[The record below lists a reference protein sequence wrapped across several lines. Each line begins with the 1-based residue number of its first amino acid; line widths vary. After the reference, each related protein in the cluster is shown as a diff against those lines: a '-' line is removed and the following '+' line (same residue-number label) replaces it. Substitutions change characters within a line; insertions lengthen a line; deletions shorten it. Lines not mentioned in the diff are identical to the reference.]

1 MSNLFTVGIG
11 DACIIKIPDVLVTY
25 ALGSCVG
32 VCLYDFRNHIAGMV
46 HILLPSRHDIQNSN
60 EYKFADSGISKLLEQ
75 MLQQGAN
82 KKSIVAKIAGGA
94 EMFSTYGLQSS
105 GIGLKNVEAV
115 IKVLKTAGIP
125 IVAQDTGKNFGR
137 SIWFKA
143 KDGSL
148 EVKTVNHGTYV
159 I

>member
-1 MSNLFTVGIG
+1 M
-11 DACIIKIPDVLVTY
+11 TY
-25 ALGSCVG
+25 SLGSCVG

-82 KKSIVAKIAGGA
+82 KKCIVAKLQAGQKCFLLMDYKVV
-94 EMFSTYGLQSS
+94 ESD
-105 GIGLKNVEAV
+105 LKIVEAV

-125 IVAQDTGKNFGR
+125 IVAQDTGKTLDVRFGL
-137 SIWFKA
+137 KLKMA
-143 KDGSL
+143 P
-148 EVKTVNHGTYV
+148 
-159 I
+159 

>member
-11 DACIIKIPDVLVTY
+11 DACIIKMPDVLVTY

-82 KKSIVAKIAGGA
+82 ILGTVLTK
-94 EMFSTYGLQSS
+94 
-105 GIGLKNVEAV
+105 VEAE
-115 IKVLKTAGIP
+115 
-125 IVAQDTGKNFGR
+125 
-137 SIWFKA
+137 A
-143 KDGSL
+143 KHYYGYYYNS
-148 EVKTVNHGTYV
+148 ES
-159 I
+159 

>member
-11 DACIIKIPDVLVTY
+11 DACIIKMPDVLVTY

-82 KKSIVAKIAGGA
+82 KKKYCCENCRRGR
-94 EMFSTYGLQSS
+94 
-105 GIGLKNVEAV
+105 NVFYLWTT
-115 IKVLKTAGIP
+115 K
-125 IVAQDTGKNFGR
+125 
-137 SIWFKA
+137 
-143 KDGSL
+143 
-148 EVKTVNHGTYV
+148 
-159 I
+159 